1 MSPSLWSSRNRA
13 ANGCETATVSTTRR
27 PLGHGPA
34 PLDDDQAVRT
44 ARGRTAAERA
54 AEETPQQP
62 APRTE
67 NVPSARRSLGAGPR
81 S

>member
-1 MSPSLWSSRNRA
+1 M
-13 ANGCETATVSTTRR
+13 STTRR

-34 PLDDDQAVRT
+34 LLDDDQAVRA

-54 AEETPQQP
+54 VEETAQQRP

-67 NVPSARRSLGAGPR
+67 PGSVSARRILGAGPGGT
-81 S
+81 